1 MFVCF
6 KSLAFCNVLE
16 TTGKQHCL
24 PSQFQVFFFFFN
36 QDRVLYREVDTFVNL
51 ILLLI
56 DPYTLLF
63 NGCNSSHYF
72 WHINGKWGFRTKEA
86 VVMWKQDPFIL
97 SGLQQW
103 AVRNS
108 DWMKVKWLNIYWESL
123 LNIHQTHRIKKTVL
137 KEIYTE
143 SPWQTLWSPF
153 SNFLSQN
160 TFTLLKII
168 KNLKQLMGY
177 ITL

>member
-1 MFVCF
+1 MKLNKNVNNILF
-6 KSLAFCNVLE
+6 SL
-16 TTGKQHCL
+16 
-24 PSQFQVFFFFFN
+24 FFFSCKTFISFWFRAWVRAPGWFKKN
-36 QDRVLYREVDTFVNL
+36 CLDTFVNL

>member
-1 MFVCF
+1 MFACF

-16 TTGKQHCL
+16 TAGIQHCL
-24 PSQFQVFFFFFN
+24 PSQFQVFVFVLN
-36 QDRVLYREVDTFVNL
+36 QDRVLCREVDTFVNL

-86 VVMWKQDPFIL
+86 VVMWEQEPFTH

-103 AVRNS
+103 AVWNS
-108 DWMKVKWLNIYWESL
+108 DWMKVRVTQHL
-123 LNIHQTHRIKKTVL
+123 LRKLTEHSSNTQDQEKSSQRDINRISMTDSVITIL
-137 KEIYTE
+137 KLLVSE
-143 SPWQTLWSPF
+143 PF
-153 SNFLSQN
+153 YA
-160 TFTLLKII
+160 LK
-168 KNLKQLMGY
+168 NY
-177 ITL
+177 